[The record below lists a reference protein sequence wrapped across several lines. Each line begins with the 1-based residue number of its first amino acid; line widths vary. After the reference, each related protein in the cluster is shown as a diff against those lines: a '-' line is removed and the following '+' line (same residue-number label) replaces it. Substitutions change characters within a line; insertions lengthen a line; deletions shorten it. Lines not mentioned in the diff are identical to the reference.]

1 MPNTGDIQY
10 CSAVK
15 LVLWWIFTIHLLSL
29 ATFLLSR
36 HFYMI
41 SISGLFLTIYNH
53 CISTLKKKA
62 PTHWPPLHHQY
73 RSPGQSQQYKKPG
86 QSRQFR
92 SSLFGCDEGARET
105 GVMNDLLRS
114 DKEDFQKI
122 SWEELLRCVQPHIQY
137 RITITITDSS
147 AASGLDS
154 GTWAGSWLSSVAC
167 SGVESRADF

>member
-1 MPNTGDIQY
+1 MDIHHTFAFP
-10 CSAVK
+10 CHFS
-15 LVLWWIFTIHLLSL
+15 IES
-29 ATFLLSR
+29 TFLHDINIRIIFNNIQSLY
-36 HFYMI
+36 FDI
-41 SISGLFLTIYNH
+41 
-53 CISTLKKKA
+53 KKKA

-114 DKEDFQKI
+114 DKEDFQKN

-137 RITITITDSS
+137 RITITIMDSV

-154 GTWAGSWLSSVAC
+154 GT
-167 SGVESRADF
+167 